1 VTLLW
6 YVTYSPWTHCQLSQ
20 SVDRCPFLPT
30 APPLALECVSSGLD
44 AAGHRR
50 TLPTAQPSIALT
62 SRASNVGSGT
72 RRSTSSTVSPRR
84 STCPSPPCS
93 RRSARG
99 SGGLNARARRVPSG
113 PGPVASAAARLGIS
127 VGAHSYPDRVFKL
140 ARRQAPAT
148 SAKSARIRLLSA
160 ELDESR
166 RAAVERSRTNDTKAS
181 FLVVAAGFLAAI
193 TGSELV
199 EARTWFVGIL
209 PLLFTLATVV
219 VAAVVLWPRRLSV
232 PSGPEMVAAWV
243 NADMTAEDL
252 EDHILEVKSKEVKN
266 RNEQNERK
274 AELTSWGFSL
284 LIAAMASA
292 LVVVVVDAVVR
303 T

>member
-1 VTLLW
+1 M
-6 YVTYSPWTHCQLSQ
+6 
-20 SVDRCPFLPT
+20 
-30 APPLALECVSSGLD
+30 
-44 AAGHRR
+44 
-50 TLPTAQPSIALT
+50 
-62 SRASNVGSGT
+62 
-72 RRSTSSTVSPRR
+72 
-84 STCPSPPCS
+84 
-93 RRSARG
+93 
-99 SGGLNARARRVPSG
+99 
-113 PGPVASAAARLGIS
+113 
-127 VGAHSYPDRVFKL
+127 
-140 ARRQAPAT
+140 
-148 SAKSARIRLLSA
+148 
-160 ELDESR
+160 
-166 RAAVERSRTNDTKAS
+166 
-181 FLVVAAGFLAAI
+181 AAGFLAAI